1 MKTEVLKDI
10 KTAEE
15 EYKTMIRDAEA
26 DKRKSLANAELE
38 AENLVVKATVTAEEY
53 RKKRMA
59 DARSH
64 AAESHARIIKEGEQ
78 SITALR
84 EHGRRNLDRAAGL
97 LVTRFKEQLH
107 VKT

>member
-15 EYKTMIRDAEA
+15 EYGTTIRNAEV
-26 DKRKSLANAELE
+26 DRKKSLANAELE
-38 AENLVVKATVTAEEY
+38 ADNLIIKANNTAEEY

-59 DARSH
+59 DARTH
-64 AAESHARIIKEGEQ
+64 AAEAHARIIKEGEQ
-78 SITALR
+78 GASALR
-84 EHGRRNLDRAAGL
+84 DQGKRNLERAVAL

-107 VKT
+107 VKA

>member
-15 EYKTMIRDAEA
+15 EYSKTIRNAAA
-26 DKRKSLANAELE
+26 DKKKSLANAELE
-38 AENLVVKATVTAEEY
+38 AENLIVKANSTAEEY
-53 RKKRMA
+53 RKKRIA
-59 DARSH
+59 DARTH

-78 SITALR
+78 SIIALR
-84 EHGRRNLDRAAGL
+84 EHGRKNLDRAVEL
-97 LVTRFKEQLH
+97 LVTRFKEQVH

>member
-15 EYKTMIRDAEA
+15 EYSKTVRNAAA
-26 DKRKSLANAELE
+26 DKKKSLANAELE
-38 AENLVVKATVTAEEY
+38 AANLLVKATSSAEEY

-59 DARSH
+59 DARTH

-78 SITALR
+78 SITMLR
-84 EHGRRNLDRAAGL
+84 EHGQKNLDRAVEL
-97 LVTRFKEQLH
+97 LVTRFKEQVH
-107 VKT
+107 VKA